1 MPLNFISQLNNVA
14 LVSFSNGKFRKGIE
28 FDLTNLN
35 LNYSQYDYVSIW
47 LGYSHTERRFGS
59 LYTLDDLNF
68 DLNTHGRMLE
78 TVVKYG
84 KIPLFYSYIIG
95 FAGRYLMGLEEC
107 KFFCEIKNSYFDTKR
122 NLCNHGAMF
131 IRNYESVIVSLYN
144 EYAKQIAK
152 YIGEMGFCVFL
163 IEPEFYQYYQY
174 YGDQKENRL
183 SGNEMASLY
192 NLISSTIKRHLP
204 NAAFS
209 WNIDPCKLLLRN
221 IFFLNIYRGGKER

>member
-1 MPLNFISQLNNVA
+1 M
-14 LVSFSNGKFRKGIE
+14 
-28 FDLTNLN
+28 TNLN
-35 LNYSQYDYVSIW
+35 VDYSQYDYVSIW

-59 LYTLDDLNF
+59 LYSLDDLHF
-68 DLNTHGRMLE
+68 DPNTHGRMLE
-78 TVVKYG
+78 TVLKNG

-107 KFFCEIKNSYFDTKR
+107 QVFNGILNLNLKTNR
-122 NLCNHGAMF
+122 NLCKHGVMF

-144 EYAKQIAK
+144 HYAKQIAQ

-163 IEPEFYQYYQY
+163 IEPEFYQYYGFQ
-174 YGDQKENRL
+174 GENQFT
-183 SGNEMASLY
+183 GNEMASLY

-209 WNIDPCKLLLRN
+209 WNIDPCKLFHRN
-221 IFFLNIYRGGKER
+221 INFFIYRIGTER